1 MDKLEKFI
9 TDHRTEFDA
18 ELPDQG
24 LWQKLEADLP
34 VQKKNILPP
43 LLWRAAAILLVF
55 AAGWSIHALLNPEQE
70 LPATADAEQQ
80 VSPQI
85 MELAEAE
92 TYYTSMIQSRRQ
104 EVEAYLQDNP
114 DLLFELRE
122 EFRSLDSA
130 YAQLKIDLSTNLAQ
144 EQIIEA
150 MIQNHRIKI
159 DILNELLTQLK
170 SEEGNHETSQPL

>member
-1 MDKLEKFI
+1 MDKLERFI
-9 TDHRTEFDA
+9 SDHRAEFDS
-18 ELPDQG
+18 ELPDPV

-34 VQKKNILPP
+34 VRQKHMLPRM
-43 LLWRAAAILLVF
+43 LWRAAAILLVF

-70 LPATADAEQQ
+70 LPVTADAEQQ
-80 VSPQI
+80 VSLQI

-92 TYYTSMIQSRRQ
+92 SYYTSMIQSRRQ